1 LSGDKR
7 KYAIL
12 LTPISGAIVLSVSAR
27 SLLSLPRIVSVSR
40 AVADS
45 MLMAVS
51 SVLLRFNIEDPQHDF
66 VARMSDHPAR
76 LGVYSTRDVAAEFKQ
91 LNADAV

>member
-1 LSGDKR
+1 M
-7 KYAIL
+7 
-12 LTPISGAIVLSVSAR
+12 
-27 SLLSLPRIVSVSR
+27 PRIVSVSR

-51 SVLLRFNIEDPQHDF
+51 SVLLRLNIEDPQHDF
-66 VARMSDHPAR
+66 VARMSDHPAGLR
-76 LGVYSTRDVAAEFKQ
+76 IYSTRDMAAQFKQ